1 MMMMQREMDSHEQYQ
16 KLSKKKY
23 LLNENQNVMNI
34 VDVYWLLIFELR
46 MMLTG
51 LVLIHWMIMMVEVY
65 AIDDV
70 KLN

>member
-1 MMMMQREMDSHEQYQ
+1 MMMMQREMDIHEQYQ

-23 LLNENQNVMNI
+23 WLNENQNVMNI